1 MKNSD
6 VQAYA
11 STFTSFLMRK
21 LGDNIKDIDRIIL
34 YGSVAKGNA
43 MKNSD
48 VDIFIDTKKD
58 LKKEVSDIIDE
69 FYKSREALLF
79 KTKRIENEINVKT
92 GELKNWRELHRS
104 ITSTGVTLWG
114 RYEALEKTIGSQ
126 HKIIFYWDKIE
137 KNRGAFLNKIY
148 GFKSGEKRYTGL
160 LEKINGEK
168 IGKSSIILPIEY
180 KEEIIGLLKKYGV
193 HAKSI
198 EIFTI
203 D

>member
-1 MKNSD
+1 
-6 VQAYA
+6 
-11 STFTSFLMRK
+11 MRK

-114 RYEALEKTIGSQ
+114 RYEALEKPIGSQ

-160 LEKINGEK
+160 LEKINGGK
-168 IGKSSIILPIEY
+168 IGKSSIILPIEH

-193 HAKSI
+193 HAKTI
-198 EIFTI
+198 EVFTI

>member
-11 STFTSFLMRK
+11 STFASFLMRK
-21 LGDNIKDIDRIIL
+21 FGDNIKDIDRIIL

-92 GELKNWRELHRS
+92 GELKNWRGLHRS
-104 ITSTGVTLWG
+104 IISTGVTLWG
-114 RYEALEKTIGSQ
+114 RYEALEKPIGSQ

-168 IGKSSIILPIEY
+168 IGKSSIILPIEH

>member
-11 STFTSFLMRK
+11 STFASFLMRK

-104 ITSTGVTLWG
+104 IISTGVTLWG
-114 RYEALEKTIGSQ
+114 RYEALEKPIGSQ
-126 HKIIFYWDKIE
+126 HKIIFYWDKID

-148 GFKSGEKRYTGL
+148 GFKSGEKRYIGL
-160 LEKINGEK
+160 LEKINGGK
-168 IGKSSIILPIEY
+168 IGKSSIILPIEH

-193 HAKSI
+193 HAKTI

>member
-6 VQAYA
+6 LQAYA
-11 STFTSFLMRK
+11 STFASFLMRK
-21 LGDNIKDIDRIIL
+21 FGDNIKDIDRIIL

-114 RYEALEKTIGSQ
+114 RYEALEKPIGSQ

-180 KEEIIGLLKKYGV
+180 KEEIIGLIKKYGV
-193 HAKSI
+193 HAKTI